1 MADVPSSPAALRN
14 REPIAAVLETILPAD
29 GLVLEV
35 GSGTGEHAEY
45 FAGRF
50 PALTFQPSDADQES
64 LRWIAARVESAALPN
79 LLEPVPLNAAEDRWP
94 VDRADAILCSN
105 VVHISPWQTT
115 LGLLR
120 GAGRLLTRGA
130 PLIVYG
136 PYRRADVA
144 TAPSNE
150 AFDASL
156 RKRDP
161 SWGLRDLD
169 SVNLEAARHGLAFE
183 RLFEMPAN
191 NLILL
196 FRRA

>member
-136 PYRRADVA
+136 PYRRADV
-144 TAPSNE
+144 
-150 AFDASL
+150 
-156 RKRDP
+156 
-161 SWGLRDLD
+161 
-169 SVNLEAARHGLAFE
+169 
-183 RLFEMPAN
+183 
-191 NLILL
+191 
-196 FRRA
+196 